1 MERYPIFRSRPS
13 EDQRK
18 RNAKTLGRLARRLAS
33 RWEENDLEDVP
44 AEEMID
50 VETVLLLHKFQ
61 TAFIAG
67 VTSPHCYV
75 GKEYETYQRAIGRI
89 GPIFEALGLA
99 KPLEGSVLGWTPT
112 KTLRRIISA
121 RLRHQKFD
129 SRDINKVSKAII
141 RAVLEV
147 ARVSRFIVKVLSTL
161 DVKKNRMGC
170 WNLTP
175 ELHRLLIST
184 SVKRIR
190 D

>member
-1 MERYPIFRSRPS
+1 MGRYPIFRLRPR

-18 RNAKTLGRLARRLAS
+18 TNAKILARLAERLARK
-33 RWEENDLEDVP
+33 WEKNDVEDVT
-44 AEEMID
+44 AEDMID

-75 GKEYETYQRAIGRI
+75 GEEYETYQRAIGRI

-121 RLRHQKFD
+121 RLRHQKFN
-129 SRDINKVSKAII
+129 SKDINKVSKAII

-161 DVKKNRMGC
+161 DVKKDRIGC
-170 WNLTP
+170 WKLTP
-175 ELHRLLIST
+175 ELHQLLIST
-184 SVKRIR
+184 SVTRIR

>member
-1 MERYPIFRSRPS
+1 MERDPIFRLRPG

-18 RNAKTLGRLARRLAS
+18 RNAKILGRVARRLA
-33 RWEENDLEDVP
+33 RKWEEDDVEDVA
-44 AEEMID
+44 AEDVID

-75 GKEYETYQRAIGRI
+75 GEEYETYQRAIGRI

-112 KTLRRIISA
+112 NTLRSIISA
-121 RLRHQKFD
+121 RLRHQKF
-129 SRDINKVSKAII
+129 SSKDINEVSKAII

-161 DVKKNRMGC
+161 GVKKDRMGG
-170 WNLTP
+170 WKLTS
-175 ELHRLLIST
+175 ELHQLLIST
-184 SVKRIR
+184 SVKRIG

>member
-1 MERYPIFRSRPS
+1 MERDPIFRLRPR

-18 RNAKTLGRLARRLAS
+18 RNAKILCRLAGRLARK
-33 RWEENDLEDVP
+33 WEKDDVEDVA
-44 AEEMID
+44 AEDVID
-50 VETVLLLHKFQ
+50 VETALLLHKFQ

-75 GKEYETYQRAIGRI
+75 GEEYETCQRAIGRI

-121 RLRHQKFD
+121 RLRHQKF
-129 SRDINKVSKAII
+129 SSKDINEVSKAII

-161 DVKKNRMGC
+161 DVKKDRMGG
-170 WNLTP
+170 WKLTP
-175 ELHRLLIST
+175 ELHQLLIST